1 MTRPYGHV
9 KDSKTQASEH
19 IVLNGL
25 DAKRVA
31 QLNALVPEAF
41 DYVALGSYAS
51 GNPGLV
57 EYKSGGASG
66 TLVAT
71 LTLSYS
77 GNDLLTVT
85 RT

>member
-1 MTRPYGHV
+1 MSTYGSV
-9 KDSKTQASEH
+9 KDSKTEADEH
-19 IVLNGL
+19 VIFNGL
-25 DAKRVA
+25 AAKRVA

-41 DYVALGSYAS
+41 DYIALGSYAS

-71 LTLSYS
+71 LTLTYS
-77 GNDLLTVT
+77 GDDLTSVT